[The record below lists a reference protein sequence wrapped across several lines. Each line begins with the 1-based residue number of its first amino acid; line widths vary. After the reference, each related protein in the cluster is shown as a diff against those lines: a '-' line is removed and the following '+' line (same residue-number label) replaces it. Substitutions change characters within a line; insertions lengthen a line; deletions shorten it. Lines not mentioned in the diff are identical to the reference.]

1 MVIFNKNISEEILDV
16 SRRIYSWYKSGI
28 KTLSISTCPF
38 NTNTIFVDIVSYFVS
53 ERKKVLYI
61 SDEGYQEK
69 KLLDGLSNKY
79 KHMTYCKL
87 ESGLG
92 ECDINFVKYKH
103 INNIEG
109 NYDLV
114 ILDDISNFSTIDNRK
129 LRDIYN
135 FIISKSERII
145 VYSLEEVTM
154 LGDKIECTPIVT
166 KKPFIEPRV
175 INTRIDLNKDIPY
188 ILYDYIKWFK
198 DNKRNLV
205 IYVPNS
211 EALENVYEYYSN
223 KLKLNKVQIKKV
235 YKDKNN
241 KINVLKVKDKA
252 TFIITDFKEISLEG
266 TNIGD
271 AIVLFADS
279 DEYSYKQLMY
289 ICGQISK
296 TLSKTSEILF
306 VANEVTNT
314 IDKVRDVS
322 RDFNKML
329 WEKGL

>member
-1 MVIFNKNISEEILDV
+1 MVIFNKNISEEIVDI

-38 NTNTIFVDIVSYFVS
+38 NTNTIFVDIVSYFIS
-53 ERKKVLYI
+53 MRKKVLYI
-61 SDEGYQEK
+61 SDEGY
-69 KLLDGLSNKY
+69 
-79 KHMTYCKL
+79 YCKL

-103 INNIEG
+103 IKDIEG
-109 NYDLV
+109 KYDLV

-211 EALENVYEYYSN
+211 EALENVYEYYLN

-235 YKDKNN
+235 YKDKSN

-279 DEYSYKQLMY
+279 NEYIIY
-289 ICGQISK
+289 SK
-296 TLSKTSEILF
+296 
-306 VANEVTNT
+306 
-314 IDKVRDVS
+314 
-322 RDFNKML
+322 
-329 WEKGL
+329 

>member
-1 MVIFNKNISEEILDV
+1 MVIFNKNISEEIVDI

-38 NTNTIFVDIVSYFVS
+38 NTNTIFVDIVSYFIS
-53 ERKKVLYI
+53 MRKKVLYI

-103 INNIEG
+103 IKDIEG
-109 NYDLV
+109 KYDLV

-129 LRDIYN
+129 LRDIYS

-166 KKPFIEPRV
+166 K
-175 INTRIDLNKDIPY
+175 
-188 ILYDYIKWFK
+188 
-198 DNKRNLV
+198 
-205 IYVPNS
+205 
-211 EALENVYEYYSN
+211 
-223 KLKLNKVQIKKV
+223 
-235 YKDKNN
+235 
-241 KINVLKVKDKA
+241 
-252 TFIITDFKEISLEG
+252 
-266 TNIGD
+266 
-271 AIVLFADS
+271 
-279 DEYSYKQLMY
+279 
-289 ICGQISK
+289 
-296 TLSKTSEILF
+296 
-306 VANEVTNT
+306 
-314 IDKVRDVS
+314 
-322 RDFNKML
+322 
-329 WEKGL
+329 